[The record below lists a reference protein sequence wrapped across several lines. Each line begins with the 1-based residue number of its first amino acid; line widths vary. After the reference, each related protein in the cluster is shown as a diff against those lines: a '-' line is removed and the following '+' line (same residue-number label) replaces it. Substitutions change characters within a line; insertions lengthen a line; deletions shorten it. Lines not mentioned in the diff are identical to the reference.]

1 MYSLKCANCRLFV
14 LTESCE
20 GKYTLFV
27 TMAIFVEIVNGC
39 MSQQRLWYRTF
50 QVVSKQT
57 NSELQN

>member
-27 TMAIFVEIVNGC
+27 TMAIFEWLYVTAEAVVPYMYISSCVEANI
-39 MSQQRLWYRTF
+39 
-50 QVVSKQT
+50 
-57 NSELQN
+57 SELQN